1 MIAEVKNNLDQI
13 VNTCKKMQVKSLYL
27 FGSGAREK
35 DFDLASDLDFV
46 FQFNV
51 NKEGMPL
58 AGYDYFD
65 LLFSLE
71 AITGKKVDLVAQ
83 EKLINKYLLERIN
96 KEKVKIYES

>member
-1 MIAEVKNNLDQI
+1 MIDEVRNNLDKI
-13 VNTCKKMQVKSLYL
+13 VDTCKKMQVKSLYL

-35 DFDLASDLDFV
+35 DYNRESDLDFL
-46 FQFNV
+46 FQFKV
-51 NKEGMPL
+51 NQDGMPL

-65 LLFSLE
+65 LLYTLE

-96 KEKVKIYES
+96 KEKVKIYEA